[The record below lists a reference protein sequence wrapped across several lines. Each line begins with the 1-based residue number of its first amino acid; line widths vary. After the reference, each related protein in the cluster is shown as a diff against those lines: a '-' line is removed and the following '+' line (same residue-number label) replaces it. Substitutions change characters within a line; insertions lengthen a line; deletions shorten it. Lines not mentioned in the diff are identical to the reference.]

1 MRVVPKLSDN
11 PNRPLRPFESRESWL
26 IERLANTLAELA
38 VTQAEWEEHFGVYWP
53 GHGYRKTME
62 AQRAT
67 LIRQIKVETGE
78 DVEC

>member
-1 MRVVPKLSDN
+1 MKIAPKLSDD
-11 PNRPLRPFESRESWL
+11 PNRALRPFEAREDWL
-26 IERLANTLAELA
+26 VERLANTLAELT
-38 VTQAEWEEHFGVYWP
+38 VPQDEWEKHFGLRWP

-62 AQRAT
+62 AQRDL